1 MSCVSVIRDAPWG
14 SHLSCFTLT
23 CHSSCFVLLQSL
35 PCCKFSLPFHDASK
49 GGSNSAWRSLL
60 GRFPHGASCSCYNL
74 LESSSVNCLL
84 LGALATHHGLL
95 KMSKFRKSESSEDS
109 VENAASVIMTH
120 SHRRQPEPFPQ
131 NAYSFLLFR
140 FAEKSRRSDLWTA
153 VWW

>member
-23 CHSSCFVLLQSL
+23 CPSSCFVLLQSL
-35 PCCKFSLPFHDASK
+35 HCCKFSLPFLDALK

-60 GRFPHGASCSCYNL
+60 GRFPQGASCSCHNL

-109 VENAASVIMTH
+109 VENAASGIMAH
-120 SHRRQPEPFPQ
+120 SHQRQPEPFPPEC
-131 NAYSFLLFR
+131 LLFSSVQICR
-140 FAEKSRRSDLWTA
+140 KI
-153 VWW
+153 